1 MRQMA
6 DLGVKY
12 VILVVLPWIA
22 LDMASNLSTLV
33 SRIQVT
39 QGINVT
45 WCLICRMFNSYV
57 LNSSYGGPVSQ
68 KLIKITYQI
77 GKLLWTTFDISIK
90 VMYKIRILLR
100 SASNKIKVKLHERFA
115 AISLYYCKLYSCYK
129 HKV

>member
-1 MRQMA
+1 MFKIPCSTPFIKDA
-6 DLGVKY
+6 LGPRRLSQIWKIWY
-12 VILVVLPWIA
+12 VLIC
-22 LDMASNLSTLV
+22 LSTLV

-90 VMYKIRILLR
+90 VTYKKGYYIGPAQ
-100 SASNKIKVKLHERFA
+100 SKL
-115 AISLYYCKLYSCYK
+115 K
-129 HKV
+129 